1 MASESKFTIY
11 TSIAANAVIAATKFV
26 AAAITGS
33 SAMIAEGV
41 HSSVDMADG
50 ALLLLGQNRSRRKA
64 DTEHPF
70 GYGQELYFWTLIVAV
85 LFLGVGGGM
94 SVYEGILHI
103 LNPEPIANPTWNYVV
118 LGVSVVFDG
127 GSLVVSWRTMRHGAP
142 GWSVLQVVRYG
153 KDPTVFTVVV
163 EDLADLSGLGFA
175 FLGVYLSHRFD
186 MPWIDG
192 AASIAIGLV
201 MASMAGLLISESRG
215 LLIGERASKAL
226 LNAVTEAARREDGLL
241 SIQRML
247 TMHLGPDE
255 VLLVLDLKFRAD
267 LTLQDASHAI
277 ARIKEFV
284 EQTSHLVTH
293 VYVESSA
300 LRGDGADAPAA
311 LFPPVPP

>member
-11 TSIAANAVIAATKFV
+11 TSIAANAAIAATKFV

-33 SAMIAEGV
+33 SSMMAEGV

-85 LFLGVGGGM
+85 LFLGVGGGV

-103 LNPEPIANPTWNYVV
+103 LNPEPVANPTWNYLV

-127 GSLVVSWRTMRHGAP
+127 WSFVVAWRNMRRGAP

-153 KDPTVFTVVV
+153 KDPTIFTVVV

-192 AASIAIGLV
+192 VASIAIGLV

-226 LNAVTEAARREDGLL
+226 LNAVTAAAQRESGLL
-241 SIQRML
+241 SVQRML
-247 TMHLGPDE
+247 TMHLGPNE
-255 VLLVLDLKFRAD
+255 VLLVLDLEFRTGLA
-267 LTLQDASHAI
+267 LQDASHAI
-277 ARIKEFV
+277 ARIKDFV
-284 EQTSHLVTH
+284 EHESHLVTH

-300 LRGDGADAPAA
+300 LRGDGAEAHAVPA
-311 LFPPVPP
+311 PPVPT